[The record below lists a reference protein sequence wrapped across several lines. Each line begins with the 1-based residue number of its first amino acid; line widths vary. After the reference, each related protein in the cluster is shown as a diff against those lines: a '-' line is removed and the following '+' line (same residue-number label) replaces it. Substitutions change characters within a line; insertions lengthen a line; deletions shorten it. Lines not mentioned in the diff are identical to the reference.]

1 MAYDKISASA
11 EVVVTIKIAADGRW
25 GPECSLDQIHRQAK
39 DSVNEKLFRMA
50 QAVKGT
56 DIKIVKWDDI
66 KTVSTEAK

>member
-11 EVVVTIKIAADGRW
+11 EVIVTLRISADGRW
-25 GPECSLDQIHRQAK
+25 GPECSLDQIHKQAK